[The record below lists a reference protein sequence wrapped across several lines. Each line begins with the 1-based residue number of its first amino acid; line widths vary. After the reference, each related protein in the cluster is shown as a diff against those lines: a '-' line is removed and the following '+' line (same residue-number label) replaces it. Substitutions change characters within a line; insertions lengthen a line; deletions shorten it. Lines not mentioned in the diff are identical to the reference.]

1 MMEGLSDRGGIEAPC
16 DTLVLDIGAVADRLG
31 LDKFA
36 LILGG

>member
-1 MMEGLSDRGGIEAPC
+1 MDGLSDRGGIEASRG
-16 DTLVLDIGAVADRLG
+16 TVVLDIDAAADRLG